1 MSPEPLFSAA
11 LNKGQALLSES
22 HELALHWQPDVTTR
36 TLIDE
41 ARTTGYLGRATEKRI
56 QDLVRVFSRR
66 YMHGQPA
73 PAEHLHQLAS
83 QLPVTGLFTEICL
96 IHAAAAHPELDIFI
110 REVYW
115 PAYYASQRDLSK
127 DAAREFFAEAQQ
139 KGRIQGEWSEGLL
152 IRTARRLTGTLTEFG
167 LLGAPNGPGVRPIR
181 PFQPR
186 SETLVYL
193 AYWFREQGLDIAAL
207 LTHSHWQLLG
217 LKPAEVLPTLRRLA
231 LHDWFTVLTAG
242 DLLRLEW
249 HYPTTAALLDDLT
262 KRRVHAIA

>member
-1 MSPEPLFSAA
+1 MRPEPLFSAA
-11 LNKGQALLSES
+11 LNKGQALLSETHQLAS
-22 HELALHWQPDVTTR
+22 HWHPDVTTR

-41 ARTTGYLGRATEKRI
+41 ARTTGYLGRATENRI

-66 YMHGQPA
+66 YMHGQP
-73 PAEHLHQLAS
+73 PAAAHLHQLAR
-83 QLPVTGLFTEICL
+83 QLPVTGLFAEICL
-96 IHAAAAHPELDIFI
+96 IHTAAAHPELDSFI

-127 DAAREFFAEAQQ
+127 DAARDFFAAAQQ
-139 KGRIQGEWSEGLL
+139 QGRIQGEWSEGLL
-152 IRTARRLTGTLTEFG
+152 VRTARRLTGTLTEFG
-167 LLGAPNGPGVRPIR
+167 LLGAPSGPGVRPIR

-186 SETLVYL
+186 AETLVYL
-193 AYWFREQGLDIAAL
+193 VYWLREHGLDMPEL
-207 LTHSHWQLLG
+207 LAHPHWQLLG

-231 LHDWFTVLTAG
+231 LHNWFTVLTAG

-262 KRRVHAIA
+262 QRRVHATA